1 MDGLTT
7 GILSGDRARRPVA
20 VREAVRLCANRPP
33 SAIGVFRTGHRW
45 TSSAA
50 RQRWRR
56 YTRRGLRVFLQ
67 SHGAMSQHEDE
78 SLGERSAQLGVLV
91 NAALVAVKL
100 VAGVVGNSYAL
111 VADAVESTAD
121 IFSSLVVLGGLRLA
135 RREADEEFPFGY
147 GRAETLAAA
156 VVALML
162 IGTAIG
168 IAVEAVR
175 EINTPHH
182 APAAWTLLVLVLVMG
197 VKWAIARHVARAGR
211 QIDSRAVQ
219 ADAWHHLGDAVTS
232 AAAFIGIS
240 VALWKGP
247 GWEPA
252 DDYAALFASA
262 IILLNGALMLRGALL
277 DLMDRRPEAELEQRV
292 RAVAGAV
299 PGVRAIEKLRMRRSG
314 LKHFVD
320 IHVQADGRL
329 PLEEAHRLGGRVKG
343 TLLRELSAVG
353 GVLVHMEPYLAE
365 SVGVEEAPAQS

>member
-1 MDGLTT
+1 M
-7 GILSGDRARRPVA
+7 
-20 VREAVRLCANRPP
+20 NRQQPE
-33 SAIGVFRTGHRW
+33 T
-45 TSSAA
+45 
-50 RQRWRR
+50 
-56 YTRRGLRVFLQ
+56 
-67 SHGAMSQHEDE
+67 
-78 SLGERSAQLGVLV
+78 LGEQSAQLGVLV
-91 NAALVAVKL
+91 NAALAAIKL

-121 IFSSLVVLGGLRLA
+121 ILSSLVVLGGLRLA
-135 RREADEEFPFGY
+135 KREADDEFPFGY

-162 IGTAIG
+162 IGTSIG

-197 VKWAIARHVARAGR
+197 VKWVVARRVARAAR

-232 AAAFIGIS
+232 AAAFVGIS
-240 VALWKGP
+240 LALWNGP

-252 DDYAALFASA
+252 DDYAALFAA
-262 IILLNGALMLRGALL
+262 AVILLNGGLMLRGALL
-277 DLMDRRPEAELEQRV
+277 DLMDRRPEPVLEQRV
-292 RAVAGAV
+292 RSVAAGV

-314 LKHFVD
+314 LRHFVD
-320 IHVQADGRL
+320 IHVQADGSL

-343 TLLRELSAVG
+343 TLLREVPSVT
-353 GVLVHMEPYLAE
+353 GVLVHMEPYD
-365 SVGVEEAPAQS
+365 GDRPPAG